1 MFRNSEDG
9 HLLTLFKV
17 AEIPFL
23 NVKLKLDGMNQE
35 GGLAIL
41 LPKTFRRHLNLLT
54 GCSRERKKEKIGAK
68 NYKAAAAGHLKLQSF
83 LLGE

>member
-1 MFRNSEDG
+1 MELFRNSKDG

-41 LPKTFRRHLNLLT
+41 LPKTSRHLSLLT
-54 GCSRERKKEKIGAK
+54 GCSREKKEIGAK
-68 NYKAAAAGHLKLQSF
+68 NYKAPAAGHLKLQSF

>member
-1 MFRNSEDG
+1 MEKEQKDQFSCDTFLESLEWAKYYKILELFRNSEDG

-35 GGLAIL
+35 RWFSNIA
-41 LPKTFRRHLNLLT
+41 P
-54 GCSRERKKEKIGAK
+54 ERLSEGIWA
-68 NYKAAAAGHLKLQSF
+68 Y
-83 LLGE
+83 

>member
-1 MFRNSEDG
+1 MEKCQKYQFFLWYILESLEWVKYYKILELFRNSEDG

-35 GGLAIL
+35 RWFSNIA
-41 LPKTFRRHLNLLT
+41 P
-54 GCSRERKKEKIGAK
+54 
-68 NYKAAAAGHLKLQSF
+68 
-83 LLGE
+83 